1 MLRSVYVYRPKE
13 YIYFFFA
20 NWYTKFTS
28 GERKYISNFKI
39 DFEEMQNVLV
49 FL

>member
-1 MLRSVYVYRPKE
+1 MFTGLRNI
-13 YIYFFFA
+13 YIFFFA

-28 GERKYISNFKI
+28 GARKYISNFKI